1 VAARGKL
8 IAVCT
13 SPRSGTPKAA
23 IAVGVLCKGHGLVG
37 DAHAGSP
44 RQVSLLA
51 EESIG
56 KMKLDGFAVKP
67 GDFAENLTTCGV
79 ELHRLPLGTWLR
91 VGRDALLE
99 VIQIGKEC
107 HADCE
112 IRRRTGHCV
121 MPREGVF
128 ATVVAGGEVR
138 AGDEIVVLDDGKD
151 AGGDIDG
158 E

>member
-23 IAVGVLCKGHGLVG
+23 IAVGVLCTDYGLVG
-37 DAHAGSP
+37 DAHAGTA

-51 EESIG
+51 EESVA
-56 KMKLDGFAVKP
+56 KMKLEGFAVEP
-67 GDFAENLTTCGV
+67 GDLAENLTISGL
-79 ELHRLPLGTWLR
+79 ELHRLPLGTRLR

-99 VIQIGKEC
+99 VVQIGKEC

-112 IRRRTGHCV
+112 IRRRTGYCV
-121 MPREGVF
+121 MPTEGVF

-138 AGDEIVVLDDGKD
+138 AGNEIVVLDEGED
-151 AGGDIDG
+151 AGGDTDG